1 MRLIIEGT
9 MAEISNVLSALR
21 EKELLPS
28 ETCIEKQPKYQYG
41 SDPVFQ
47 DNIRR
52 LREQA
57 GLTQLQLADKCGV
70 SKQLI
75 DFLET
80 GRRQPT
86 TRILIRL
93 SAVFECTV
101 DDLFSQKY
109 LDN

>member
-1 MRLIIEGT
+1 MKLIIEGA
-9 MAEISNVLSALR
+9 MAEISNVLSALG
-21 EKELLPS
+21 EKDLLPS
-28 ETCIEKQPKYQYG
+28 AADIEKHPKYQYR

-52 LREQA
+52 LREKA

-75 DFLET
+75 GFLET

-86 TRILIRL
+86 TRMLIRL
-93 SAVFECTV
+93 AGAFNCTV
-101 DDLFSQKY
+101 DDLFTPKY